1 MLDYEN
7 ASANDSYP
15 SPTPPGHPYQK
26 WLRIGV
32 IIVIYVVSLVGNTSV
47 CMWMWRNKQFR
58 ARRMNRF
65 ILHLTCADMLVTW
78 FTMLSQ
84 IVFESIGTVWLLDE
98 ASCRIFKML
107 QNFSIVS
114 STYVVTSI
122 AIDRAFAIA
131 RPLSRPPSVNR
142 FLIVAWLCSLIP
154 SIPSLFLFH
163 RRQEGVNT
171 YFCSS
176 IFHDILSKAIYRQV
190 YMLFIWL
197 CVFFIPLLIILVSYI
212 LIVWTIWKKAHDDA
226 KAAGA
231 NHVETVGN
239 HVTRRPITTGP
250 VCNSSL
256 PKAKMKTLKMTIVIV
271 LTFIVCNLPYY
282 TQEMILAFGDP
293 SILDMTFVAISGIIS
308 ASNSAANPYIFLLF
322 SSRNKF
328 VSSAINQFCLSC
340 IHSKPSKSSYSP
352 RSQHRHGNSEDNSN
366 QYTIT
371 MYTNRETMKQSSGSK
386 HSNECNF

>member
-47 CMWMWRNKQFR
+47 CMWM
-58 ARRMNRF
+58 F
-65 ILHLTCADMLVTW
+65 ILHLTCADTW

-114 STYVVTSI
+114 PTYVVTSI

-171 YFCSS
+171 YFWSS
-176 IFHDILSKAIYRQV
+176 IFHDILSKTIYRQV
-190 YMLFIWL
+190 YMLFI
-197 CVFFIPLLIILVSYI
+197 
-212 LIVWTIWKKAHDDA
+212 
-226 KAAGA
+226 
-231 NHVETVGN
+231 
-239 HVTRRPITTGP
+239 
-250 VCNSSL
+250 
-256 PKAKMKTLKMTIVIV
+256 
-271 LTFIVCNLPYY
+271 
-282 TQEMILAFGDP
+282 
-293 SILDMTFVAISGIIS
+293 
-308 ASNSAANPYIFLLF
+308 
-322 SSRNKF
+322 
-328 VSSAINQFCLSC
+328 
-340 IHSKPSKSSYSP
+340 
-352 RSQHRHGNSEDNSN
+352 
-366 QYTIT
+366 
-371 MYTNRETMKQSSGSK
+371 
-386 HSNECNF
+386 